1 MQILTL
7 LPFLM
12 ELRINFPPFDRTLE
26 YNYNLRKNITVFR
39 DPLQTTLYT
48 GSVTCQTEATTNNSL
63 LCLLHYIDVYSSLT
77 FETLNT
83 TNEVTYEKYYPDDWF
98 IIKFN
103 KHGIEELLV
112 NSTTDKK
119 DLIKEIAFQFH
130 IGGEIIPK
138 YVMKEKLVVGHCMTL
153 FNVNSS
159 IDEYKGAEK
168 ELEKQIILPIYASY
182 YEGNSRY
189 RGHERHV
196 HIYIEKIRDDC
207 QYSLPFFDFLNGM
220 EVAKYIHAIE
230 ILDDKLNI
238 STTMDVRLPADPWN
252 PKGTLVFRE
261 TTQLDLIS
269 ITSRTK
275 VFHSYMRDNYRWID
289 LME

>member
-1 MQILTL
+1 MYNILIFITKHFVYL
-7 LPFLM
+7 

-98 IIKFN
+98 
-103 KHGIEELLV
+103 
-112 NSTTDKK
+112 
-119 DLIKEIAFQFH
+119 
-130 IGGEIIPK
+130 
-138 YVMKEKLVVGHCMTL
+138 
-153 FNVNSS
+153 
-159 IDEYKGAEK
+159 
-168 ELEKQIILPIYASY
+168 
-182 YEGNSRY
+182 
-189 RGHERHV
+189 
-196 HIYIEKIRDDC
+196 
-207 QYSLPFFDFLNGM
+207 
-220 EVAKYIHAIE
+220 AKYIHAIE